1 MKSNYQIVTAHIT
14 KNLENLW
21 FLKRKPIFSR
31 RWKKFFIIRV
41 LKLFFHYCRAA
52 GTHNTAILCDYV
64 WWCIINCSLP
74 YTKPWRKYYINKILS
89 KSFKA
94 SFIYISLYEKSTH
107 SIENI
112 CIFYHIET
120 FNFGRSYHPSSI
132 HKKVSWSIFGGRTSS
147 QSKQE
152 D

>member
-1 MKSNYQIVTAHIT
+1 MKSNYWIVTAHIT

-74 YTKPWRKYYINKILS
+74 YTKPWRKYYINKILKQKFQGQFYLYIIIRKVYPQYRKYLHILPHWNFQFWEIVS
-89 KSFKA
+89 
-94 SFIYISLYEKSTH
+94 SFI
-107 SIENI
+107 N
-112 CIFYHIET
+112 
-120 FNFGRSYHPSSI
+120 P
-132 HKKVSWSIFGGRTSS
+132 
-147 QSKQE
+147 
-152 D
+152 